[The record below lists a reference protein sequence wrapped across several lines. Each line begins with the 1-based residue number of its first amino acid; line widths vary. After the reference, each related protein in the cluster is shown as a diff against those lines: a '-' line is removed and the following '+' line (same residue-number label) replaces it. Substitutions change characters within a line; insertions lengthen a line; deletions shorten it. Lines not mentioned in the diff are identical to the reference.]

1 MENKELLE
9 TLLAAQVLTLA
20 KTIEIRKNMG
30 GSSHSSSDHFVGDAI
45 REIQRDRASILQRL
59 AQTL

>member
-20 KTIEIRKNMG
+20 KTIEIQKSAN
-30 GSSHSSSDHFVGDAI
+30 GSSSTDHYLGDAI
-45 REIQRDRASILQRL
+45 REIYRSRAGILQRL
-59 AQTL
+59 AQTP